1 MASMMAMDPSGMG
14 LMAGMPGGAA
24 GLNPMMAMMG
34 NPMMAAAMGMGLGG
48 GLGVPGMPALGA
60 GLPGAMGGAGLG
72 GAPMMH
78 AEAPGETRICFS
90 FLNKG
95 QCDRAGSCRFRHLTP
110 DHPDAQADRI
120 RASR

>member
-1 MASMMAMDPSGMG
+1 MHLATVRRDDTSDFREDAHSVGSNDMRDD
-14 LMAGMPGGAA
+14 
-24 GLNPMMAMMG
+24 
-34 NPMMAAAMGMGLGG
+34 LGRHEPRG
-48 GLGVPGMPALGA
+48 HEPRRY
-60 GLPGAMGGAGLG
+60 
-72 GAPMMH
+72 
-78 AEAPGETRICFS
+78 EAPGETRICFS